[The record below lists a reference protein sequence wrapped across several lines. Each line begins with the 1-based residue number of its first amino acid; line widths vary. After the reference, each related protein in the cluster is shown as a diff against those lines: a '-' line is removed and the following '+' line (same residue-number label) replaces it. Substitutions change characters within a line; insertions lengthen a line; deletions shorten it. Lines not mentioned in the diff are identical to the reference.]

1 MTFRNCV
8 FRNNTAGSLG
18 GAVCNLAAQNGSE
31 FIDCLFVG
39 NSARDAGAC
48 IALQNG
54 ADGAIFTNCEFRN
67 NSAQNTGGAICTAGG
82 SPTANGC
89 LFTNNTGSAGGIY
102 IQNGDTATVSNS
114 ILGNTLINHA
124 GPGTFD
130 DQGGNEISASCD
142 ANDCNGNG
150 IPDGDELDGND
161 CNDNGTLDECEL
173 FGNDC
178 DGNGALDECDIAD
191 GAEDSDAN
199 GVLDVCRCL

>member
-1 MTFRNCV
+1 MEQFVT
-8 FRNNTAGSLG
+8 S
-18 GAVCNLAAQNGSE
+18 AQNGS

-67 NSAQNTGGAICTAGG
+67 NSAQTAGGAICTAGG

-89 LFTNNTGSAGGIY
+89 LFTNNTGSAGGGIY

-114 ILGNTLINHA
+114 ILVATPPINTPGL
-124 GPGTFD
+124 GTFD

-161 CNDNGTLDECEL
+161 CNDNGTLDSVTL
-173 FGNDC
+173 RQR
-178 DGNGALDECDIAD
+178 L
-191 GAEDSDAN
+191 
-199 GVLDVCRCL
+199 